1 MWGWNMFYFLMFC
14 IGFKMYLFTCYEQVD
29 GFVNRRV
36 FKTLS
41 IAADW
46 IFFRNNSFNY

>member
-1 MWGWNMFYFLMFC
+1 MFYFLMLC

-41 IAADW
+41 IAADL
-46 IFFRNNSFNY
+46 FFSVIIVLTIKSF